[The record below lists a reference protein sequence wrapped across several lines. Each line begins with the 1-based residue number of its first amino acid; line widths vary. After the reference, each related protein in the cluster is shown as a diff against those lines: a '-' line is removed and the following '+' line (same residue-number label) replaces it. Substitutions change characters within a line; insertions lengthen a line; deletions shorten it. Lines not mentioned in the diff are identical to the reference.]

1 MNTQEY
7 RKVYVD
13 VYAVMLRDGTV
24 KPRRFLWEDG
34 ATYMIDRIL
43 HITPAASTKVGGRGI
58 RYTVMIEGQE
68 KISSVKTISGLWK
81 HSSLNKMSKEKKGIS
96 L

>member
-1 MNTQEY
+1 MSIQEY
-7 RKVYVD
+7 RKVYID
-13 VYAVMLRDGTV
+13 VYAVMLQDGTV

-58 RYTVMIEGQE
+58 RYTVMIAGQE
-68 KISSVKTISGLWK
+68 KYIFREDDKWFVEVPIIK
-81 HSSLNKMSKEKKGIS
+81 
-96 L
+96 

>member
-1 MNTQEY
+1 MSIQEY
-7 RKVYVD
+7 RKVYID
-13 VYAVMLRDGTV
+13 VYVVMLQDGTV

-58 RYTVMIEGQE
+58 RYTVMIAGQE
-68 KISSVKTISGLWK
+68 KYIFREDDKWFVEVPIIK
-81 HSSLNKMSKEKKGIS
+81 
-96 L
+96 

>member
-13 VYAVMLRDGTV
+13 VYAVMLRNGTV
-24 KPRRFLWEDG
+24 KPRRFQWEDG
-34 ATYMIDRIL
+34 AIYQIDRIL

-68 KISSVKTISGLWK
+68 KYTDIADTLPTPRESASHTS
-81 HSSLNKMSKEKKGIS
+81 E
-96 L
+96 

>member
-13 VYAVMLRDGTV
+13 VYALMLRDGTV
-24 KPRRFLWEDG
+24 KPRRFQWEDG
-34 ATYMIDRIL
+34 AIYQIDRIL

-68 KISSVKTISGLWK
+68 KYVFREDDKWFMEAPIIK
-81 HSSLNKMSKEKKGIS
+81 
-96 L
+96 